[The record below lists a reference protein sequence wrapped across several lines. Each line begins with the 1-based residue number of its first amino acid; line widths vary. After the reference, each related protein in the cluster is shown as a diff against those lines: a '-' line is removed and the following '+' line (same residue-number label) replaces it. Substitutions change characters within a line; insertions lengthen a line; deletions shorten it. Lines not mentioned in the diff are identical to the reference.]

1 MNSLTKFCT
10 NNSPIPKQLMDAIE
24 AWEISLKDGKRDV
37 VWFEYGPWEAVAK
50 YFQEELESIKFINRD
65 LPDGRSDE
73 LRVFVE
79 DGKITEFKL
88 AKKWSK
94 YSRDNGI
101 ARWDDRRSVWILPE
115 LQITFD
121 GDGKVKYLWTELRR
135 GIGAHIELYLRGESF
150 AGGYQQWA
158 INSFGFFA
166 FDESERIQKVSGDIP
181 DITGERVIMDYGLTT
196 ENLRSDNKTERKTDV
211 VTQTEKP
218 ILNYYITISEQTI
231 TVYLN
236 GDMIDSFYL
245 TPTLPEDIQALFGI
259 KNTSKLIEVVGEK
272 IQWVQESE

>member
-1 MNSLTKFCT
+1 MNSLTQFRT
-10 NNSPIPKQLMDAIE
+10 NNSLIPKQLMDAIE
-24 AWEISLKDGKRDV
+24 AWEVSLKDGKKDV
-37 VWFEYGPWEAVAK
+37 VWFEYGPWKAAAK
-50 YFQEELESIKFINRD
+50 YFQEELESIKFVNRD

-88 AKKWSK
+88 AKKGLK

-101 ARWDDRRSVWILPE
+101 PRWNERRSVWILPE
-115 LQITFD
+115 LQIAFD
-121 GDGKVKYLWTELRR
+121 GDGKVKNLWTELRR
-135 GIGAHIELYLRGESF
+135 GIEAHIELYLRGESF

-181 DITGERVIMDYGLTT
+181 DMTGERVSMDYSSTT
-196 ENLRSDNKTERKTDV
+196 ENLDSGNEDEGKVDIV
-211 VTQTEKP
+211 VQTEKP
-218 ILNYYITISEQTI
+218 ILNYFITIGEQTI
-231 TVYLN
+231 TVYVN
-236 GDMIDSFYL
+236 GDIVDSFYL

-259 KNTSKLIEVVGEK
+259 KNTSQLIEVVGERVNDLNK
-272 IQWVQESE
+272 